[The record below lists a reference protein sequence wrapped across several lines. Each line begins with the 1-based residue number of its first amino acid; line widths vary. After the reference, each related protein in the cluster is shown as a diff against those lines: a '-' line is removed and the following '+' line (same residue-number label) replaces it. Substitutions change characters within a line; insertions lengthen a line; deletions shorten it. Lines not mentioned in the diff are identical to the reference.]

1 MLGLYCKRTIGQVK
15 TNEIKQLKDREKS
28 RKYQAKVKEITAN
41 QKHQQ
46 NFRTNRKK
54 KKIDALEAEKGA
66 KIIKNNL
73 KTEKEELVPVIC
85 RIAISGSAAY
95 KIRRSDIKWTVKTLD
110 QLLLT
115 SALNRERCE
124 LKSSVVYLNLL
135 PKNSSREGQRHLT
148 TSPVKCVS
156 AKNSKHSSH
165 PSTKFTKESINALK
179 ELVCIL
185 GPVHVIFLSQVNE
198 AKVPMTLL
206 QLKTNCHHF

>member
-1 MLGLYCKRTIGQVK
+1 M
-15 TNEIKQLKDREKS
+15 
-28 RKYQAKVKEITAN
+28 
-41 QKHQQ
+41 
-46 NFRTNRKK
+46 
-54 KKIDALEAEKGA
+54 EAEKGA

-73 KTEKEELVPVIC
+73 EKEKEELVPVIC

-135 PKNSSREGQRHLT
+135 PKNSSREGQPHLT
-148 TSPVKCVS
+148 TSPVKFVS
-156 AKNSKHSSH
+156 AKYSKYSSH